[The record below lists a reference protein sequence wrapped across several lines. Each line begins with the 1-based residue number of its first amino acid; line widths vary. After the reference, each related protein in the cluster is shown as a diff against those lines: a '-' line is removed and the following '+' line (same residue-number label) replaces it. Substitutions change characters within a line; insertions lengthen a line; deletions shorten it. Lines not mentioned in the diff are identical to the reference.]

1 MPVEVSAKILPDG
14 RWQAFVRDISERRH
28 AEEALRRSEESLN
41 RAQRVAHVGSW
52 DWDLVTDEITRSAER
67 HPERGLVPL
76 RVSAA
81 PIDHAPPGVIEAI
94 VAFEDISALKELE
107 RLCAEWNSLIAHV
120 SGSR

>member
-1 MPVEVSAKILPDG
+1 MSEWTLQHADGRFVPVEVSAKILPDG

-81 PIDHAPPGVIEAI
+81 PIDHAPPA
-94 VAFEDISALKELE
+94 S
-107 RLCAEWNSLIAHV
+107 
-120 SGSR
+120 SRPSSPSKTSPR